1 MNPSA
6 GTPHAAWGHLPKNV
20 AGLVNN
26 LQWALVFIRWSSSL
40 RTPPT
45 VQQICERFGVSR
57 ATGYRYK
64 SAWEAAVGQHMIAPP
79 TSLRAAYSNLQGNR
93 NEQ

>member
-6 GTPHAAWGHLPKNV
+6 GTPHAAWGNLPKNV

-26 LQWALVFIRWSSSL
+26 LHWALVFAQWAASL

-45 VQQICERFGVSR
+45 VKQIRDRFGVSR

-64 SAWEAAVGQHMIAPP
+64 SAWEAAVGAHLLAPP
-79 TSLRAAYSNLQGNR
+79 TSLRRAYQLIEGGR
-93 NEQ
+93 A